1 MEESLQSRAEQ
12 LATEFASSATTI
24 EELNGDG
31 KPDVV
36 LRHTFATTIL
46 VSTAVN

>member
-24 EELNGDG
+24 EELNGLMRLML
-31 KPDVV
+31 K
-36 LRHTFATTIL
+36 
-46 VSTAVN
+46 SE